1 MSGRAPADAPLTRAQ
16 KFQWFLEKGL
26 AEGLRPLPAGTDE
39 AAAQRLV
46 HALEDRF
53 EILRTSLAVVDGE
66 LRQLVHPSGSP
77 VRVVDVA
84 PDGTAERSLADLV
97 RVFTAHTHGRVGRFL
112 VQFHL
117 LRSEDRR
124 WLAVV
129 ADNVAVDAGFHGV
142 VDQQLTDLLHGR
154 TDSPDTGGPHRR
166 PGIQPAEQARRE
178 ADPGEDTERTRALDY
193 LRRHF
198 SHAPARM
205 HPHHPPGEGTAGR
218 YYRSTLTLPGADG
231 LFARGMAH
239 TGLLPSAVVLAAFAQ
254 LLCLRADTDACTVN
268 VSLDN
273 RHNADLRRV
282 LCATAQRSPVAL
294 RRQGRSLLEA
304 AAEVQRTL
312 AEGHPAYGRYDPFD
326 LIRERV
332 EAQHRRGV
340 CLSTDLAFNFIP
352 PPQGWR
358 ELIEAE
364 PGPTDEPGSADR
376 PGSTDGSGSTGGPG
390 SMDRPGSRI
399 SWATTAETSYEY
411 GASLSVRWAD
421 PHTVRLSVHG
431 DSRVLEPEQCAALLR
446 GVELVLTRAAT
457 GRDCSPDDVAS
468 AVGLLRLPR
477 GPRER
482 PSGGRWIDLRA
493 IEDLLLALPG
503 VTAAGASL
511 EPGGAS
517 GTPRLTAR
525 VTAADGSTLTPF
537 DLREELL
544 RAVHTGAIPVVPD
557 WFEIDGGDVSDG
569 RSLPG
574 RPAATAE
581 ETALLTALS
590 GAGTEPGRAPDL
602 DLCYLR
608 AGGRP
613 EHYPRFAEL
622 LRRLGYHPPGFAQV
636 SGMTTLRSLAGEL
649 RPSGRAGGR
658 PAAPAG

>member
-154 TDSPDTGGPHRR
+154 TDSPDTGVPHRG

-178 ADPGEDTERTRALDY
+178 ADPDEDTERTRALDY

-364 PGPTDEPGSADR
+364 PGPTDGPGAADR
-376 PGSTDGSGSTGGPG
+376 PGSTDGPGTTDGPG
-390 SMDRPGSRI
+390 STDRPDSRI
-399 SWATTAETSYEY
+399 SWATTTETSYEY

-431 DSRVLEPEQCAALLR
+431 DSTVLEPEQCAALLR

-457 GRDCSPDDVAS
+457 GRDCSPDEVAS

-482 PSGGRWIDLRA
+482 HSDGRWIDLRA

-525 VTAADGSTLTPF
+525 VTAADGSALTPF

-544 RAVHTGAIPVVPD
+544 RAAHTGAIPAVPD
-557 WFEIDGGDVSDG
+557 WFEINGADASDG
-569 RSLPG
+569 RALPG
-574 RPAATAE
+574 RPPATAE
-581 ETALLTALS
+581 ETALLTALT
-590 GAGTEPGRAPDL
+590 GTGPGRAPDL

-636 SGMTTLRSLAGEL
+636 SGMATLRSLAREL

>member
-26 AEGLRPLPAGTDE
+26 AEGLRTLPAGTDE

-66 LRQLVHPSGSP
+66 LRQLVHTSGSP

-97 RVFTAHTHGRVGRFL
+97 REFTVHTHGKVGRFL

-154 TDSPDTGGPHRR
+154 PDSPDIGAPYGR

-178 ADPGEDTERTRALDY
+178 ADPDEDTERTRALDY
-193 LRRHF
+193 LRGHF

-205 HPHHPPGEGTAGR
+205 HPHHPPGERAAGR

-231 LFARGMAH
+231 LFAHGMAH

-294 RRQGRSLLEA
+294 SRQGRSLLEA

-364 PGPTDEPGSADR
+364 PDSP
-376 PGSTDGSGSTGGPG
+376 
-390 SMDRPGSRI
+390 DRPGSRI
-399 SWATTAETSYEY
+399 SWAATEETSYEY

-421 PHTVRLSVHG
+421 PQTVRLSVHG

-457 GRDCSPDDVAS
+457 GQDCSSDEVAS

-482 PSGGRWIDLRA
+482 HFGGRWIDLGA
-493 IEDLLLALPG
+493 IEELLLALPG
-503 VTAAGASL
+503 VTAARALL

-517 GTPRLTAR
+517 GTSRLTAR
-525 VTAADGSTLTPF
+525 VTVADGSTLTPF

-557 WFEIDGGDVSDG
+557 WFEIDGADASDG
-569 RSLPG
+569 RAVPR
-574 RPAATAE
+574 RPPATAE
-581 ETALLTALS
+581 DTAVLTALT
-590 GAGTEPGRAPDL
+590 GTGPGRAPDL

-613 EHYPRFAEL
+613 EHYPHFAEL
-622 LRRLGYHPPGFAQV
+622 LRRLGYHPPGFAQA
-636 SGMTTLRSLAGEL
+636 SGMATLRSLAREL
-649 RPSGRAGGR
+649 RPARPETGPRHR
-658 PAAPAG
+658 PADRASDGRDRANRSATHRPSEHP